1 MMRRKLRKDWTCV
14 QTFEILK
21 PLAEVQADS
30 ARFLSKTFLHFS
42 LKAASEFDI
51 LNSRSGF

>member
-1 MMRRKLRKDWTCV
+1 MRRKLRKDWTCV
-14 QTFEILK
+14 QTFGILK

-42 LKAASEFDI
+42 LKAVSEFDI